1 MEIRQWEAQARV
13 MTTTPPESP
22 TEPRTDGGPRASR
35 AEISD
40 LGRLRRS
47 RADRKIAGVAGGLAR
62 HLDIDPLIV
71 RVAFVVLIFFGGAGL
86 ILYAAGW
93 LLLPDDVGG
102 PAPVNLDER
111 SRSAVLII
119 VGVLALLALLGDAW
133 GGYGP
138 PWPLAVIGIVAV
150 VVLTMRGS
158 SSAARPVQ
166 APDPGQIPANAYAAP
181 PTSEPRGASLHRA
194 RDVRRRGPILFWFT
208 LALIVFSEGVLGIV
222 DVAGAAVADS
232 AYAALALGLI
242 GLMLVVGSFFGRAG
256 GLILAG
262 LLATVI
268 LTAATISD
276 RWDGDTMRE
285 TPAEASAVLP
295 AYRIEAGELV
305 LDLRDV
311 TDLQN
316 LDGRTISVA
325 GDVGHLQVILP
336 RELDVRVDAEV
347 TGAGEIEVF
356 DDSTDGIELG
366 LDRSY
371 DGGDDVPAVT
381 INAELA
387 LGYVEV
393 TH

>member
-1 MEIRQWEAQARV
+1 
-13 MTTTPPESP
+13 
-22 TEPRTDGGPRASR
+22 
-35 AEISD
+35 
-40 LGRLRRS
+40 
-47 RADRKIAGVAGGLAR
+47 
-62 HLDIDPLIV
+62 
-71 RVAFVVLIFFGGAGL
+71 
-86 ILYAAGW
+86 
-93 LLLPDDVGG
+93 
-102 PAPVNLDER
+102 
-111 SRSAVLII
+111 
-119 VGVLALLALLGDAW
+119 
-133 GGYGP
+133 
-138 PWPLAVIGIVAV
+138 VAV
-150 VVLTMRGS
+150 VVLGVRGS
-158 SSAARPVQ
+158 GSAAPPVQ
-166 APDPGQIPANAYAAP
+166 APETGQIPASTYAAP
-181 PTSEPRGASLHRA
+181 PTSAPRGASPHRA
-194 RDVRRRGPILFWFT
+194 RDARRRGPILFWFT

-222 DVAGAAVADS
+222 DLAGAAVADS

-262 LLATVI
+262 LLATLI

-276 RWDGDTMRE
+276 RWDGDTLRE

-295 AYRIEAGELV
+295 SYRFEAGELV
-305 LDLRDV
+305 LDLRNV
-311 TDLQN
+311 ADLQN

-336 RELDVRVDAEV
+336 RELDVRVDAAV